1 MTLTTTLKRTV
12 CGVGINDVPGLTN
25 PGTPNRTLGHCY
37 ILWSGM
43 LARCYNPLEQAKRP
57 TYVGCTVDPRWHYL
71 SNFKQWYDE
80 QGDVTGKQL
89 DKDIISPGNKVY
101 GPDTCFFVSSQLNTF
116 FIKCDKVRGK
126 YPIGVSH
133 VPHVPALNKPFKC
146 QVRDGTGKKKF
157 IGYYSTPEE
166 AYQAFI
172 QAKKKV
178 LLEKFILPETDQRL
192 KQALYN
198 VYNNME
204 EYFK

>member
-1 MTLTTTLKRTV
+1 MTTTLKRKKV
-12 CGVGINDVPGLTN
+12 YGVGINDVPGSGKLAKQSPYRVHYYTVW
-25 PGTPNRTLGHCY
+25 RDVLG
-37 ILWSGM
+37 
-43 LARCYNPLEQAKRP
+43 RCYSPVLQAKVHMSS
-57 TYVGCTVDPRWHYL
+57 YIGCTVDPRWHYL

-80 QGDVTGKQL
+80 QGDVTSKQL

-133 VPHVPALNKPFKC
+133 VPYTSLTKPFKC
-146 QVRDGTGKKKF
+146 QIRDATGKKKY

-166 AYQAFI
+166 AYQEFI
-172 QAKKKV
+172 QAKKEI

>member
-57 TYVGCTVDPRWHYL
+57 TYIGCTVDPRWHYL
-71 SNFKQWYDE
+71 SNFKQWYEE
-80 QGDVTGKQL
+80 QGDVTGKHL

-126 YPIGVSH
+126 YPIGVTH
-133 VPHVPALNKPFKC
+133 VPYTSLTKPFKC
-146 QVRDGTGKKKF
+146 QIRDATGKKKY

-172 QAKKKV
+172 QAKKKI

>member
-1 MTLTTTLKRTV
+1 MTTTLKRKIH
-12 CGVGINDVPGLTN
+12 GVGINDVPG
-25 PGTPNRTLGHCY
+25 
-37 ILWSGM
+37 SGKLAKKSYRIHYYTVWKEM
-43 LARCYNPLEQAKRP
+43 LKRCYSPLLQAKQP
-57 TYVGCTVDPRWHYL
+57 TYIGCTVDPRWHYL

-101 GPDTCFFVSSQLNTF
+101 GPDTCFFVSQELNCF
-116 FIKCDKVRGK
+116 FCTRGRHRGK
-126 YPIGVSH
+126 NPIGVYID
-133 VPHVPALNKPFKC
+133 LNKIQRPFKC
-146 QVRDGTGKKKF
+146 QVSIGTAKRWQQCHD
-157 IGYYSTPEE
+157 TPEE
-166 AYQAFI
+166 AHQAFI
-172 QAKKKV
+172 KIKKEV

>member
-1 MTLTTTLKRTV
+1 MTTTLKRKLF
-12 CGVGINDVPGLTN
+12 GVGINDVPG
-25 PGTPNRTLGHCY
+25 
-37 ILWSGM
+37 SGKQLKQSPYKAHYYTVWYSM
-43 LARCYNPLEQAKRP
+43 LKRCYSPKEQSKLLMQS
-57 TYVGCTVDPRWHYL
+57 YIGCTVDPRWHYL

-101 GPDTCFFVSSQLNTF
+101 GPDTCFFVSPQLNTF
-116 FIKCDKVRGK
+116 FVKQDRHRGK
-126 YPIGVSH
+126 NPIGVRH
-133 VPHVPALNKPFKC
+133 DIRPLKKPFRC
-146 QVRDGTGKKKF
+146 MIRDGTGKKKYV
-157 IGYYSTPEE
+157 GYYSTPEE

-172 QAKKKV
+172 QAKKEL

>member
-1 MTLTTTLKRTV
+1 MTTTLKRTV
-12 CGVGINDVPGLTN
+12 YGVGINDVPGAGKLAKQSYRIHYYTV
-25 PGTPNRTLGHCY
+25 
-37 ILWSGM
+37 WKGM
-43 LARCYNPLEQAKRP
+43 LKRCYSPLLQAKAP

-71 SNFKQWYDE
+71 SNFKQWYEE
-80 QGDVTGKQL
+80 QGDVTGKHL

-101 GPDTCFFVSSQLNTF
+101 GPDTCFFVSPQLNSF
-116 FIKCDKVRGK
+116 FAKRDKLRGK
-126 YPIGVSH
+126 YPIGVYIDH
-133 VPHVPALNKPFKC
+133 NKIQRPFKC
-146 QVRDGTGKKKF
+146 SMSIAPGKTKH

-166 AYQAFI
+166 AHQAFI

>member
-1 MTLTTTLKRTV
+1 MTTTLKRKLH
-12 CGVGINDVPGLTN
+12 GVGINDV
-25 PGTPNRTLGHCY
+25 LGSAKTRNVPPYKAHY
-37 ILWSGM
+37 YTVWQSM
-43 LARCYNPLEQAKRP
+43 LKRCYSPKEQSKLLMQS
-57 TYVGCTVDPRWHYL
+57 YIGCTVDPRWHYL

-101 GPDTCFFVSSQLNTF
+101 GPDTCFFVSSQLNSF
-116 FIKCDKVRGK
+116 FTKRQNDRGK
-126 YPIGVSH
+126 YPIGVYIDH
-133 VPHVPALNKPFKC
+133 NNIQKPFKC
-146 QVRDGTGKKKF
+146 QVSIGTGKRWQQCHD
-157 IGYYSTPEE
+157 TPEE
-166 AYQAFI
+166 AHQAFI
-172 QAKKKV
+172 KIKKEV

>member
-1 MTLTTTLKRTV
+1 MTTTLKRKLH
-12 CGVGINDVPGLTN
+12 GVGINDV
-25 PGTPNRTLGHCY
+25 LGSAKTRNVPPYKAHY
-37 ILWSGM
+37 YTVWQSM
-43 LARCYNPLEQAKRP
+43 LKRCYSPKEQSKLLMQS
-57 TYVGCTVDPRWHYL
+57 YIGCTVDPRWHYL

-101 GPDTCFFVSSQLNTF
+101 GPDTCFFVSSQLNSF
-116 FIKCDKVRGK
+116 FTKRQNDRGK
-126 YPIGVSH
+126 YPIGVYIDH
-133 VPHVPALNKPFKC
+133 NNIQRPFKC
-146 QVRDGTGKKKF
+146 QVSIGTGKRWQQCHD
-157 IGYYSTPEE
+157 TPEE
-166 AYQAFI
+166 AHQAFI
-172 QAKKKV
+172 KIKKEV

>member
-1 MTLTTTLKRTV
+1 MTTTLKRKLF
-12 CGVGINDVPGLTN
+12 GVGINDVPG
-25 PGTPNRTLGHCY
+25 
-37 ILWSGM
+37 SGKQLKQSPYKAHYYTVWYSM
-43 LARCYNPLEQAKRP
+43 LKRCYSPKEQSKLLMQS
-57 TYVGCTVDPRWHYL
+57 YIGCTVDPRWHYL

-101 GPDTCFFVSSQLNTF
+101 GPDTCFFVSRQLNTF
-116 FIKCDKVRGK
+116 FVKQDRHRGK
-126 YPIGVSH
+126 NPIGVRH
-133 VPHVPALNKPFKC
+133 DTRFLKKPFR
-146 QVRDGTGKKKF
+146 VMIRDGTGKKKYV
-157 IGYYSTPEE
+157 GYYFTPEE

-172 QAKKKV
+172 QAKKEL

-192 KQALYN
+192 KQVLYN

>member
-1 MTLTTTLKRTV
+1 MILTTTLKRKV
-12 CGVGINDVPGLTN
+12 HGVGINDVPGSGKQAKQS
-25 PGTPNRTLGHCY
+25 PYRIHYY
-37 ILWSGM
+37 IVWRNLFG
-43 LARCYNPLEQAKRP
+43 RCYNPKEQAKHP
-57 TYVGCTVDPRWHYL
+57 TYIGCTVDSRWHYL

-101 GPDTCFFVSSQLNTF
+101 GPDTCFFVSSQLNSF
-116 FIKCDKVRGK
+116 FTKRQNDRGK
-126 YPIGVSH
+126 YPIGVYIDH
-133 VPHVPALNKPFKC
+133 NNIQRPFKC
-146 QVRDGTGKKKF
+146 QVSIGTGKRWQQCHD
-157 IGYYSTPEE
+157 TPEE
-166 AYQAFI
+166 AHQAFI
-172 QAKKKV
+172 KIKKEV

>member
-1 MTLTTTLKRTV
+1 MKRKLH
-12 CGVGINDVPGLTN
+12 GVGINDV
-25 PGTPNRTLGHCY
+25 LGSAKTRNVPPYKAHY
-37 ILWSGM
+37 YTVWQSM
-43 LARCYNPLEQAKRP
+43 LKRCYSPKEQSKLLMQS
-57 TYVGCTVDPRWHYL
+57 YIGCTVDPRWHYL

-101 GPDTCFFVSSQLNTF
+101 GPDTCFFVSPQLNTF
-116 FIKCDKVRGK
+116 FVKQDRHRGK
-126 YPIGVSH
+126 NPIGVRYDIR
-133 VPHVPALNKPFKC
+133 PLKKPFR
-146 QVRDGTGKKKF
+146 VMIRDGTGEKKYV
-157 IGYYSTPEE
+157 GYYSTPEE

>member
-1 MTLTTTLKRTV
+1 MTTTLKRTV
-12 CGVGINDVPGLTN
+12 YGVGINDVPGAANKRHYYTVWRN
-25 PGTPNRTLGHCY
+25 VFG
-37 ILWSGM
+37 
-43 LARCYNPLEQAKRP
+43 RCYNPPLQARYP
-57 TYVGCTVDPRWHYL
+57 TYIGCTVDPRWHYL

-101 GPDTCFFVSSQLNTF
+101 GPDTCFFVSPQLNTF
-116 FIKCDKVRGK
+116 FNKRDKLRGK
-126 YPIGVSH
+126 YPIGVYVDH
-133 VPHVPALNKPFKC
+133 NKIQRPFKC
-146 QVRDGTGKKKF
+146 SLMLRGKTKT

-166 AYQAFI
+166 AHQAFI
-172 QAKKKV
+172 QAKKEI

>member
-57 TYVGCTVDPRWHYL
+57 TYIGCTVDPRWHYL

-101 GPDTCFFVSSQLNTF
+101 GPDTCFFVSSQLNSF
-116 FIKCDKVRGK
+116 FTKRQNDRGK
-126 YPIGVSH
+126 YPIGVYIDH
-133 VPHVPALNKPFKC
+133 NNIQRPFKC
-146 QVRDGTGKKKF
+146 QVSIGTGKRWQQCHD
-157 IGYYSTPEE
+157 TPEE
-166 AYQAFI
+166 AHQAFI
-172 QAKKKV
+172 KIKKEV